1 MNESIGEKLR
11 QAREKRSIS
20 LEEASK
26 ATYMRVG
33 YLRALESDD
42 FNALP
47 SNTQARGFLRAYA
60 SYLGLDAEPLLAALS
75 ACQESIKP
83 NNVLSQATSP
93 GSAISAAPSEVD
105 AIFKEIG
112 QQLRRQRELL
122 GLSLEDVEKHTRLR
136 QHQLQHMEE
145 GKFDSLPSP
154 VQGRGMLNNYAIFL
168 GLDAEALLLR
178 FADALQARLF
188 IRQTAKPRRKS
199 FLPRGLHLPFGLH
212 RWLSGELFLTIIV
225 VAFLIGFVVWGMN
238 RIFSMSADEEPTPTA
253 PSIADV
259 LLARQTPSAIP
270 ATETPTVTQSAATLP
285 AIVNQPA
292 ITTTLETQAVTIP
305 GLVQVNIT
313 IHQRA
318 WMRILVDGKVEFDGR
333 VLPGTAYQFSGEKQV
348 EILTGNAAALQV
360 LYNQKDM
367 GTLGTFGQV
376 IDQIYTVEGI
386 LAPTPSITP
395 SPTETLRSSPTSPI
409 TPSPS
414 PTPQL

>member
-11 QAREKRSIS
+11 KAREKRSLS

-47 SNTQARGFLRAYA
+47 SITQARGFLRAYA

-238 RIFSMSADEEPTPTA
+238 RIFSMSAEEEPTPTA

>member
-20 LEEASK
+20 LEEASQ

-42 FNALP
+42 FKALP

-60 SYLGLDAEPLLAALS
+60 SYLGLDAEPLLAALDTS
-75 ACQESIKP
+75 QESIKP
-83 NNVLSQATSP
+83 NNVSSQAISP
-93 GSAISAAPSEVD
+93 GSVISAAPSEVE

-112 QQLRRQRELL
+112 YRLRRQRELL

-136 QHQLQHMEE
+136 LHQLQRMEE
-145 GKFDSLPSP
+145 GDFDSLPSP
-154 VQGRGMLNNYAIFL
+154 VQGRGMLNNYAMFL
-168 GLDAEALLLR
+168 GLDAEAILLR
-178 FADALQARLF
+178 FADALQARLS
-188 IRQTAKPRRKS
+188 IRQTERMPRKS
-199 FLPRGLHLPFGLH
+199 FLPRGLSLPFGLQ
-212 RWLSGELFLTIIV
+212 RWLTGELFITV
-225 VAFLIGFVVWGMN
+225 FAVAFLIGFVVWGMN
-238 RIFSMSADEEPTPTA
+238 RIFSMHTEEEPTPTA

-259 LLARQTPSAIP
+259 LLAPQTPSELP
-270 ATETPTVTQSAATLP
+270 PSETPTATQPVAALP
-285 AIVNQPA
+285 AVVNQPV
-292 ITTTLETQAVTIP
+292 ITATLETQAIAIP
-305 GLVQVNIT
+305 GLVQLNIT
-313 IHQRA
+313 VLQRA

-360 LYNQKDM
+360 LFNQKDM

-376 IDQIYTVEGI
+376 VDQIYTVEGI

-395 SPTETLRSSPTSPI
+395 SPTDTPKPSPTLRI